1 MTPGRARL
9 VALVVAATFFMEYLD
24 GTVIVTALPA
34 MSADF
39 ARPVVVLSIGVTAYL
54 LTLAVFI
61 PLSGWVADR
70 FGTRDVFTAA
80 IVVFT
85 AGSILCG
92 GCSSLG
98 PFVAARIV
106 QGLGGAMMV
115 PVGRLAVLR
124 TTEKSALTSAIAL
137 ITWPALAAPLLGPP
151 IGGFLT
157 TYASW
162 RWIFFLNVPVGVVA
176 IILARHLVPNLRSE
190 QRRRFDVPGFLL
202 SGLALALIMEG
213 AELVAGQGPVWSG
226 PAMLAVGAGLGALA
240 VRHGLRAPQP
250 MLNMAPLAV
259 QTFRVTVTAGT
270 IFRISI
276 GTIPFLLPL
285 LFQLGFGMDA
295 ADAGVLVMA
304 TALGNIS
311 IKPLTTAI
319 LRRWGFRTVAVAT
332 GLLGAVV
339 LVAFARLHPGTP
351 LWWMLPLLFVGGV
364 ARSMQ
369 FTVIGTLSFADVAPA
384 AMSSASTLA
393 SVSMQLAN
401 GLGVAIAA
409 AILHLAAV
417 HHGGA
422 PNLADFHVTFLLV
435 AALTLCG
442 VPSFLRLPHTAGAEV
457 SRHRVGSGRGVQPS
471 SAGASKEAR

>member
-1 MTPGRARL
+1 MTPGRAKL
-9 VALVVAATFFMEYLD
+9 VALVVAAAFFMEYLD

-39 ARPVVVLSIGVTAYL
+39 ARPVVVLSIGITAYL

-80 IVVFT
+80 IVIFT
-85 AGSILCG
+85 AGSVLCG
-92 GCSSLG
+92 CCSSLW
-98 PFVAARIV
+98 PFVAARVV

-124 TTEKSALTSAIAL
+124 TTEKSALANAIAL
-137 ITWPALAAPLLGPP
+137 ITWPALTAPLLGPLV
-151 IGGFLT
+151 GGFLT

-162 RWIFFLNVPVGVVA
+162 RWIFFLNVPVGIVA
-176 IILARHLVPNLRSE
+176 IILALRLVPNMRSE
-190 QRRRFDVPGFLL
+190 QRRRFDATGFLL
-202 SGLALALIMEG
+202 SGIALALIMEG
-213 AELVAGQGPVWSG
+213 AELVAGEGPVWSG
-226 PAMLAVGAGLGALA
+226 PAMLALGFGLGWLA
-240 VRHGLRAPQP
+240 VRHGLRARQP

-259 QTFRVTVTAGT
+259 ATFRVTITAGT

-285 LFQLGFGMDA
+285 LFQIGFGMDA
-295 ADAGVLVMA
+295 ARAGLLVLA
-304 TALGNIS
+304 TGAGNIS
-311 IKPLTTAI
+311 IKPLTTGI
-319 LRRWGFRTVAVAT
+319 LRRWGFRNVAVAT
-332 GLLGAVV
+332 GVLGAVI
-339 LVAFARLHPGTP
+339 LIAFSRLFPATA

-369 FTVIGTLSFADVAPA
+369 YTVLNTLSFADIAPA
-384 AMSSASTLA
+384 GMSSASTLA
-393 SVSMQLAN
+393 SVSQQLAN
-401 GLGVAIAA
+401 GLGVAVAA
-409 AILHLAAV
+409 AMLHLVAL

-422 PNLADFHVTFLLV
+422 PNLADFHTTFLLV

-442 VPSFLRLPHTAGAEV
+442 IPPFLRLPRAAGAEV
-457 SRHRVGSGRGVQPS
+457 SGHRVNLSRAQSRPG
-471 SAGASKEAR
+471 

>member
-61 PLSGWVADR
+61 PLSGWVADQW
-70 FGTRDVFTAA
+70 GTRDVFTAA
-80 IVVFT
+80 IAAFT
-85 AGSILCG
+85 VGSVLCG
-92 GCSSLG
+92 CCSSLW
-98 PFVAARIV
+98 PFVAARVV

-124 TTEKSALTSAIAL
+124 TTEKSALTNAIAL
-137 ITWPALAAPLLGPP
+137 ITWPGLAAPLLGPP
-151 IGGFLT
+151 VGGFLT

-162 RWIFFLNVPVGVVA
+162 RWIFFLNVPVGIVA
-176 IILARHLVPNLRSE
+176 IILAQRLVPNLRAE
-190 QRRRFDVPGFLL
+190 QRRRFDVGGFVL
-202 SGLALALIMEG
+202 SGVALALIMEG
-213 AELVAGQGPVWSG
+213 AELMAGQGPPWSG
-226 PAMLAVGAGLGALA
+226 PAMLAAGVAGGALA

-250 MLNMAPLAV
+250 MLNMAPLAIP
-259 QTFRVTVTAGT
+259 TFRVTVTAGT
-270 IFRISI
+270 LFRVSI

-295 ADAGVLVMA
+295 AHAGLLVLA
-304 TALGNIS
+304 TSLGNIG
-311 IKPLTTAI
+311 IKPLTTPI
-319 LRRWGFRTVAVAT
+319 LRRWGFRDVAVAT
-332 GLLGAVV
+332 GVLGAAA
-339 LVAFARLHPGTP
+339 LIAFARLFPGTP
-351 LWWMLPLLFVGGV
+351 LWWMLPLLFFGGV

-369 FTVIGTLSFADVAPA
+369 FTVLGTLSFADVAPA
-384 AMSSASTLA
+384 GMSSASTLA
-393 SVSMQLAN
+393 SVSTQLAN
-401 GLGVAIAA
+401 GLGVAVAA
-409 AILHLAAV
+409 AVLHLVAA

-422 PNLADFHVTFLLV
+422 PNLADFHTTFLLV

-442 VPSFLRLPHTAGAEV
+442 VPPFMRLPRAAGAAV
-457 SRHRVGSGRGVQPS
+457 SGHRTTTLRQ
-471 SAGASKEAR
+471 A